1 MLVLFE
7 IFQKVNRTRPNNKCS
22 VHLTMGCEDLKA
34 YHTKIVEDRIQVLGE
49 VIGV

>member
-1 MLVLFE
+1 MIVLFG
-7 IFQKVNRTRPNNKCS
+7 IFQKVRSNNKCS
-22 VHLTMGCEDLKA
+22 FHLTMSCEDLKA